1 MQEAFNAKARGGKR
15 VSMADV
21 IVLGGAAAIESAAAK
36 RGHEL
41 VIPFTPG
48 RMDASQAQTDVV
60 SFAALEPV
68 ADGFRNYYDED
79 RNYMAPVAAM
89 IDKANLLD
97 LTPVEMTALTG
108 GLRVLGANADGSEH
122 GVLTDR
128 AGQLSNDF
136 FVNLLDMGVEWSA
149 STEFPGVY
157 LATDRETGDRR
168 WTATPVD
175 LMFGSSSE
183 LRSIAEVYGADDG
196 EAKFVNDFTS
206 AWVKVMQAD
215 RFDLETTGTKSAVAK
230 R

>member
-1 MQEAFNAKARGGKR
+1 
-15 VSMADV
+15 
-21 IVLGGAAAIESAAAK
+21 
-36 RGHEL
+36 
-41 VIPFTPG
+41 
-48 RMDASQAQTDVV
+48 
-60 SFAALEPV
+60 
-68 ADGFRNYYDED
+68 
-79 RNYMAPVAAM
+79 
-89 IDKANLLD
+89 
-97 LTPVEMTALTG
+97 
-108 GLRVLGANADGSEH
+108 LGANADGSEH

-215 RFDLETTGTKSAVAK
+215 RFDLETTGTKSAVAN